1 MKRWILFLSL
11 AICILVSGCVKNI
24 GWIRS
29 DGQPLDQVQFN
40 KDREECNRGWAVYMT
55 ADILLTAGLLSVIHY
70 AEAKH
75 CMTTKGYV
83 KEAVE
88 YVMVAPKGKYY
99 HLPNCEYISG
109 IPNQYLKQMTST
121 EAGGL
126 GYGRC
131 SSCLPNPP
139 KSK

>member
-11 AICILVSGCVKNI
+11 AICILGSGCVKNV
-24 GWIRS
+24 GWKRS
-29 DGQPLDQVQFN
+29 DGQPIDQVQFN

-70 AEAKH
+70 AEAKR
-75 CMTTKGYV
+75 CMTIKGYI
-83 KEAVE
+83 KEMVE
-88 YVMVAPKGKYY
+88 NVFVAPRGKYY
-99 HLPNCEYISG
+99 HLRNCQHISQ
-109 IPNQYLKQMTST
+109 IPNQYLKEMTSA
-121 EAGGL
+121 EAEAL

-131 SSCLPNPP
+131 PSCFPDFP